1 LLLGGLREVLPTI
14 VTHRSVEFVGR
25 AVQLRLS
32 AVFGR
37 TERRFTI
44 ALPVAAAAAAATT
57 SSTSSVAQVAFTRGT
72 FLRWL

>member
-1 LLLGGLREVLPTI
+1 MLLGGLREVLPDI
-14 VTHRSVEFVGR
+14 VIHMSIEFVGR

-37 TERRFTI
+37 TERRFAI
-44 ALPVAAAAAAATT
+44 ALPVAAAAASATT
-57 SSTSSVAQVAFTRGT
+57 SSTPSFARVTFTRGT

>member
-1 LLLGGLREVLPTI
+1 LLLGGLREVLPAI

-57 SSTSSVAQVAFTRGT
+57 SSTSSVARVAFTRGT